1 LQNDLKD
8 LPARAP
14 VFNERITVA
23 ITGSTHTIKALAVAV
38 AAATFSLIQIAG
50 SRYFLI
56 KKIILKKK
64 QEYTLIAVL
73 SVL

>member
-23 ITGSTHTIKALAVAV
+23 ITGSTHTIKALAV